1 MILKEKYV
9 KISIKFLVRGEK
21 MGKQFKSST
30 IVFKVSDNIKEMMIK
45 HYADMKCD
53 KTPPYAI
60 FQVKDF
66 DCVTTLYESGK
77 VMFQGIGA
85 DIEASF
91 WTEQERVIN
100 NRLIDTG
107 KKEKNE
113 KKDLK
118 ESIMCLEESTVG
130 SDEVGT
136 GDYFGPLVV
145 TASFVSKENIA
156 FMRDLGVK
164 DSKKLTDEKIIAIAP
179 QLIKNIPHTSI
190 ILSNKEYNDY
200 HSTDVN
206 MNKIK
211 AILHNKCLLAVL
223 KKGNIQYNK
232 IVVDQFENPKS
243 YYAHISGLPER
254 VTNITF
260 MTKAED
266 KVFSVAASSIIS
278 RYIFLKEMKKLSE
291 RFQMEMPLGA
301 SSLVDEVGAN
311 LVKKYGKEIL
321 YDIAKLNFKNTSK
334 IEEILKIK

>member
-1 MILKEKYV
+1 MNN
-9 KISIKFLVRGEK
+9 KFK
-21 MGKQFKSST
+21 PST

-45 HYADMKCD
+45 HYEDMKCE

-91 WTEQERVIN
+91 WTEQERVLN
-100 NRLIDTG
+100 NKIIDTSS
-107 KKEKNE
+107 KEKDKKDKEE
-113 KKDLK
+113 KKVFIN
-118 ESIMCLEESTVG
+118 ESSVG

-145 TASFVSKENIA
+145 TASYVSKENITY
-156 FMRDLGVK
+156 MQDLGVR
-164 DSKKLTDEKIIAIAP
+164 DSKKLTDDKIIKIAP
-179 QLIKNIPHTSI
+179 ELIKKIPHTTI

-200 HSTDVN
+200 HSTDTN

-211 AILHNKCLLAVL
+211 AILHNKCLLSVI
-223 KKGNIQYNK
+223 KKDNVNYSK
-232 IVVDQFENPKS
+232 IVVDQFEPPKS
-243 YYAHISGLPER
+243 YYTHISKAPER

-266 KVFSVAASSIIS
+266 QCMSVAASSIIS
-278 RYIFLKEMKKLSE
+278 RYIFLREMKKLND
-291 RFQMEMPLGA
+291 RFNIEMPLGA
-301 SSLVDEVGAN
+301 STLVDEVGAT
-311 LVKKYGKEIL
+311 LVKKHGKDIL
-321 YDIAKLNFKNTSK
+321 NEIAKLNFKNTEK
-334 IEEILKIK
+334 INEIIKARN

>member
-1 MILKEKYV
+1 MNN
-9 KISIKFLVRGEK
+9 KFK
-21 MGKQFKSST
+21 PST

-45 HYADMKCD
+45 HYEDMKCE

-91 WTEQERVIN
+91 WTEQERVLN
-100 NRLIDTG
+100 NKIIDTSS
-107 KKEKNE
+107 KEKE
-113 KKDLK
+113 KKDK
-118 ESIMCLEESTVG
+118 EEKKVFINESSVG

-145 TASFVSKENIA
+145 TASYVSKENITY
-156 FMRDLGVK
+156 MQDLGVR
-164 DSKKLTDEKIIAIAP
+164 DSKKLTDDKIIKIAP
-179 QLIKNIPHTSI
+179 ELIKKIPHTTI

-200 HSTDVN
+200 HSTDTN

-211 AILHNKCLLAVL
+211 AILHNKCLLSVI
-223 KKGNIQYNK
+223 KKDNVNYSQ
-232 IVVDQFENPKS
+232 IVVDQFEPPKS
-243 YYAHISGLPER
+243 YYAHISKAPER

-266 KVFSVAASSIIS
+266 QCMSVAASSIIS
-278 RYIFLKEMKKLSE
+278 RYIFLKEMKKLSN
-291 RFQMEMPLGA
+291 RFNIEMPLGA
-301 SSLVDEVGAN
+301 STIVDEVGAT
-311 LVKKYGKEIL
+311 LVKKYGKDIL
-321 YDIAKLNFKNTSK
+321 NEIAKLNFKNTEK
-334 IEEILKIK
+334 INKIIKTEN